1 MLCVRA
7 VSPLVPR
14 DTYGLKWWGGGVG
27 RISSFIYIGYNG
39 RRENRCRGSGSGSV
53 R

>member
-14 DTYGLKWWGGGVG
+14 DTYGLRGEGGG
-27 RISSFIYIGYNG
+27 ISSFIYIGYNG
-39 RRENRCRGSGSGSV
+39 RRENGCRGSGSGSV

>member
-14 DTYGLKWWGGGVG
+14 DTYGLRGGGG
-27 RISSFIYIGYNG
+27 ISSFIYIGYNG